1 MSEFATLHP
10 YDPAFVTAY
19 VAAVKGEVAPA
30 DLVPPAPAWAEQEIN
45 RARRGY
51 ARALERQKDEAAV
64 NAISLG
70 LARMLS
76 VTQPVFF
83 VPDMGFTQ
91 IEARFDRGLG
101 MLLRPPSRLFLDAGL
116 ETRVARTMPIRLD
129 ASGGSMGGAFLPPSL
144 TGQFRELLEAR
155 MERLARRMAE
165 AEMDGPAYI
174 GQLLDVAAYVADS
187 GLGLYEATDV
197 FVPGVLESQPPGI
210 RLLQPDRKRLS
221 KELRLR
227 LEEAAR
233 PTREPGLFARL
244 LGRGR
249 PAPVRDEAAWDEPR
263 IWRGINDVTPPP
275 EQPSMD
281 PASPE
286 EEQLW

>member
-221 KELRLR
+221 K
-227 LEEAAR
+227 
-233 PTREPGLFARL
+233 
-244 LGRGR
+244 
-249 PAPVRDEAAWDEPR
+249 
-263 IWRGINDVTPPP
+263 
-275 EQPSMD
+275 
-281 PASPE
+281 
-286 EEQLW
+286 

>member
-233 PTREPGLFARL
+233 PPREPGLFARL

>member
-19 VAAVKGEVAPA
+19 VAAVRGEVAPA
-30 DLVPPAPAWAEQEIN
+30 DLVPPAPAWAEQEIA

-101 MLLRPPSRLFLDAGL
+101 MLLRPPSRLFLDAGM

-129 ASGGSMGGAFLPPSL
+129 SSGGSMGGAFLPPSL
-144 TGQFRELLEAR
+144 TGQFRELIEAR

-210 RLLQPDRKRLS
+210 RLLQPDRKRLP
-221 KELRLR
+221 KDLRLR

-233 PTREPGLFARL
+233 PPREPGLFARL

-249 PAPVRDEAAWDEPR
+249 VAPTKEEAPWDEPR
-263 IWRGINDVTPPP
+263 VWRGVNDVTPPP
-275 EQPSMD
+275 ERPSTD

-286 EEQLW
+286 EGHPR